1 MTNWFTT
8 PPKPAA
14 LLRWFFIFI
23 FFVGYSANFHLLKAQ
38 TINKQIIVDQFG
50 WRVNSKKIAVFS
62 DPITGQNGSVSYTPG
77 TQFQVRRTA
86 DNSVVFT
93 GNVVVWNGGSTHGD
107 SGDKIWH
114 GDFSA
119 LTTPGTYYI
128 VDPTKNVRS
137 YDFDIKDEVYSPVL
151 KTSVKTFYY
160 QRSGTAISAT
170 HGGNWNHPV
179 AHGQDAT
186 ALLYT
191 ASAQTGTARNV
202 TGGWY
207 DAGDYNKYIPFLAG
221 TLWDLLVAYELRP
234 AAFPDNTSIP
244 ESGNG
249 IPDVLDELKWE
260 LDWMLKMQ
268 QSNGGVNNRV
278 AVTSYENGTDNP
290 ATDTQPRYYT
300 NVTTWATA
308 TFAALTAHAARTY
321 QTVNPGYATTLR
333 TASEKAWTFLEAN
346 ASMSPAS
353 GTDGAALAAADAGSN
368 ANADRRLR
376 IYAAAEL
383 FRTTGTA
390 KYKTYFESNYKN
402 VSATSENGF
411 HPFSSGNL
419 DASLCWD
426 LNRAYFVYCQT
437 PNATATIVAELKTRF
452 LNLMD
457 SIIEPYH
464 NSKNDPYLGFMW
476 SGHYSWGSNQQKMK
490 WAQLAI
496 LSAELGVNSA
506 KTALYKE
513 IAEEYLHYMHG
524 RNPLS
529 WVYLSNMGVKGANL
543 GAENSV
549 MEIYHSWYRDGSAK
563 YDGANSQFG
572 PAPGF
577 VAGGANQ
584 YYSGTATPPKGEP
597 PMKAYRDWNTVWPDA
612 SWEVTEPAIYYQAAY
627 TFVVAYFSGNGGTTP
642 PPAVTASSNSPVCAG
657 QTLNLLASNG
667 GTGATYSWR
676 GPNSFTSTLQNP
688 TIANVST
695 TATGSYT
702 LTVTPAGGTSQ
713 TATASVTVN
722 ATPTAVAG
730 SNSPVLAGQTLSLR
744 ATNAGTGAT
753 YSWRGP
759 TNFTANTQNPSIAN
773 VTTAATGS
781 YTLTV
786 GLNACTKT
794 AVTSVTVT
802 GSAVTTYLIYED
814 ALNSNWADWS
824 WSTTRN
830 FGNTAPVQSGTKSL
844 SVKYDAGWA
853 GLYLH
858 ANTPVSLAG
867 LTHLKFWVHGGTN
880 TGQQIRI
887 ILNGGGP
894 YSTVTPTTNQWQQV
908 TIPLSTFNSPT
919 SLSDIYF
926 QEATGSARPLCY
938 LDKIY
943 LTSSATAREGVF
955 VENGMESD
963 VLLFPNPIET
973 SKPEVTLRFVGFGMN
988 EAVQTKLSD
997 QQGRSLQE
1005 QVFQLNGNEKRL
1017 LLPKLPT
1024 GSYFLQ
1030 VKGEHQQ
1037 FVRKIL
1043 VK

>member
-1 MTNWFTT
+1 MKNRFTRLANS
-8 PPKPAA
+8 AA
-14 LLRWFFIFI
+14 TFYRFFCCCFIF
-23 FFVGYSANFHLLKAQ
+23 SLLYLSLPVKAQ
-38 TINKQIIVDQFG
+38 TLSKQIIVDQFG
-50 WRVNSKKIAVFS
+50 WRANAKKIIVFS
-62 DPITGQNGSVSYTPG
+62 DPINGQNGSIGYTPG
-77 TQFQVRRTA
+77 TQFQVRKKS

-93 GNVVVWNGGSTHGD
+93 GNVVGWNNGNTHGD

-114 GDFSA
+114 GDFSG

-128 VDPTKNVRS
+128 VDPTRNVKS
-137 YDFDIKDEVYSPVL
+137 YDFEIKNDIYAPVL
-151 KTSVKTFYY
+151 KTSVKTFFY

-170 HGGNWNHPV
+170 HGGNWNHPM
-179 AHGQDAT
+179 AHGQDT
-186 ALLYT
+186 NALLYT
-191 ASAQTGTARNV
+191 TSAQTGTARNV

-207 DAGDYNKYIPFLAG
+207 DAGDYNKYIPFLSG

-234 AAFPDNTSIP
+234 AVFTDNTAIP

-321 QTVNPGYATTLR
+321 QTANPAYATTLR
-333 TASEKAWTFLEAN
+333 TASEKAWMYLEAN

-353 GTDGAALAAADAGSN
+353 GTDGAALAAADAGAN
-368 ANADRRLR
+368 TNADKRLR
-376 IYAAAEL
+376 VYAAAEL
-383 FRTTGTA
+383 WRTTGTA

-402 VSATSENGF
+402 INATSENGF
-411 HPFSSGNL
+411 HPFSNGNL
-419 DASLCWD
+419 DASLCLD

-437 PNATATIVAELKTRF
+437 PNATSSIVTELKSRF
-452 LNLMD
+452 QNAMD
-457 SIIEPYH
+457 WNIESNYV
-464 NSKNDPYLGFMW
+464 SKNDPYLGFMW
-476 SGHYSWGSNQQKMK
+476 SGHYTWGSNQLKMK
-490 WAQLAI
+490 WAQIAI
-496 LSAELGVNSA
+496 LSAELGINPA

-524 RNPLS
+524 RNPLA
-529 WVYLSNMGVKGANL
+529 WLYLSNMGTKGANL
-543 GAENSV
+543 GGDNSV

-563 YDGANSQFG
+563 YDGAGSQFG

-627 TFVVAYFSGNGGTTP
+627 TFVVAYFSENGGTTP
-642 PPAVTASSNSPVCAG
+642 PTVAASSNSPVCAG
-657 QTLNLLASNG
+657 QTLNLLASNI

-676 GPNSFTSTLQNP
+676 GPNGFTSTQQNP
-688 TIANVST
+688 TIPNANT

-702 LTVTPAGGTSQ
+702 LTATPSGGTSQ
-713 TATASVTVN
+713 TATTSVTVN
-722 ATPTAVAG
+722 AIPTAVAA
-730 SNSPVLAGQTLSLR
+730 SNSPVAAGQTLNLS

-753 YSWRGP
+753 YNWRGP
-759 TNFTANTQNPSIAN
+759 NNFTANTQNPSIVN

-781 YTLTV
+781 YSLTV
-786 GLNACTKT
+786 GLNSCTKT
-794 AVTSVTVT
+794 ATTSVTVT
-802 GSAVTTYLIYED
+802 GSSAITYLIYED

-830 FGNTAPVQSGTKSL
+830 FSNTTPVQSGTKSL

-858 ANTPVSLAG
+858 ANSPVSLSG
-867 LTHLKFWVHGGTN
+867 LTHLKFWIHGGTN

-894 YSTVTPTTNQWQQV
+894 YYTVTTTANQWKQI

-919 SLSDIYF
+919 SVSDIYF
-926 QEATGSARPLCY
+926 QEATGSARPVCY
-938 LDKIY
+938 VDKIY
-943 LTSSATAREGVF
+943 LASSASAREGIVI
-955 VENGMESD
+955 ENGEKTD
-963 VLLFPNPIET
+963 VLVFPNPVT
-973 SKPEVTLRFVGFGMN
+973 TQSDVTLRFLGFGAH
-988 EAVQTKLSD
+988 ETVQTTLTD
-997 QQGRSLQE
+997 VQGRLIQE
-1005 QVFQLNGNEKRL
+1005 QAFQLNGNEKRF
-1017 LLPKLPT
+1017 LLPKLSSGPYFIQIT
-1024 GSYFLQ
+1024 G
-1030 VKGEHQQ
+1030 ENRQ
-1037 FVRKIL
+1037 FVKKLL

>member
-1 MTNWFTT
+1 MVHRFTSL
-8 PPKPAA
+8 KKSA
-14 LLRWFFIFI
+14 LELRWL
-23 FFVGYSANFHLLKAQ
+23 FVTTFVLCFLVNSSLVKAQ

-50 WRVNSKKIAVFS
+50 WRANSKKIIIFS

-77 TQFQVRRTA
+77 TQFQVRKKS

-107 SGDKIWH
+107 SGDKVWH
-114 GDFSA
+114 GDFSG
-119 LTTPGTYYI
+119 LTTPGTYYV

-137 YDFDIKDEVYSPVL
+137 YDFDIKNEVYSPVL

-160 QRSGTAISAT
+160 QRSGTAIPAT
-170 HGGNWNHPV
+170 YGGNWNHPA
-179 AHGQDAT
+179 AHGQDAN

-191 ASAQTGTARNV
+191 TSAQTGTARNV

-207 DAGDYNKYIPFLAG
+207 DAGDYNKYIPFLGG
-221 TLWDLLVAYELRP
+221 TVWDLLVAYELRP
-234 AAFPDNTSIP
+234 TAFPDNTAIP

-268 QSNGGVNNRV
+268 QNNGGVNNRV
-278 AVTSYENGTDNP
+278 AVTSYENGADNP
-290 ATDTQPRYYT
+290 ATDTQARYYT
-300 NVTTWATA
+300 NVTTWATG

-321 QTVNPGYATTLR
+321 QAVNPAYAATLR
-333 TASEKAWTFLEAN
+333 TASEKAWTYLESN

-353 GTDGAALAAADAGSN
+353 GTDGAAMAAADAGAN
-368 ANADRRLR
+368 ANADKRLR
-376 IYAAAEL
+376 VYAAAEL

-390 KYKTYFESNYKN
+390 KYKTYFEGNYKN
-402 VSATSENGF
+402 INATSENGF
-411 HPFSSGNL
+411 HPFSNGNL

-437 PNATATIVAELKTRF
+437 PNANSTIVAELKTRF
-452 LNLMD
+452 LNAMD
-457 SIIEPYH
+457 WNIEPAH
-464 NSKNDPYLGFMW
+464 NGKTDPYLGFMW
-476 SGHYSWGSNQQKMK
+476 SGHYTWGSNQLKMK

-513 IAEEYLHYMHG
+513 IAEEYLHYIHG

-529 WVYLSNMGVKGANL
+529 WVYLSNMGTKGANL
-543 GAENSV
+543 GAGNSV
-549 MEIYHSWYRDGSAK
+549 MEIYHSWYRDGSTK

-584 YYSGTATPPKGEP
+584 YYSGTATPPKSEP

-627 TFVVAYFSGNGGTTP
+627 TFVVAYFSENASTTP
-642 PPAVTASSNSPVCAG
+642 IITASSNSPVCAG
-657 QTLNLLASNG
+657 QPLNLLASNG
-667 GTGATYSWR
+667 GTGASYSWR
-676 GPNSFTSTLQNP
+676 GPNSFTSTQQNP
-688 TIANVST
+688 TIANATT

-702 LTVTPAGGTSQ
+702 LTVTRAGSASQ
-713 TATASVTVN
+713 TAITSVTVN
-722 ATPTAVAG
+722 AIPTAVAA
-730 SNSPVLAGQTLSLR
+730 SNSPLVAGQTLNLT

-753 YSWRGP
+753 YTWRGHN
-759 TNFTANTQNPSIAN
+759 NFTANTQNPAIAN

-781 YTLTV
+781 YSLTV
-786 GLNACTKT
+786 GLNSCTKIAT
-794 AVTSVTVT
+794 TSVTVT
-802 GSAVTTYLIYED
+802 GSIATTYLIYED
-814 ALNSNWADWS
+814 VLNGNWADWS

-830 FGNTAPVQSGTKSL
+830 FSNTTPVQSGTKSL

-858 ANTPVSLAG
+858 ANTPVSLTG
-867 LTHLKFWVHGGTN
+867 LTHLKFWIHGGTN

-894 YSTVTPTTNQWQQV
+894 YYTATPTANQWKLV
-908 TIPLSTFNSPT
+908 TIPLSTFNNPT

-926 QEATGSARPLCY
+926 QEATGSARPACY

-943 LTSSATAREGVF
+943 LANSANAREGIA
-955 VENGMESD
+955 VENLVQPD
-963 VLLFPNPIET
+963 VLVFPNPVDPG
-973 SKPEVTLRFVGFGMN
+973 KPEVTLRFAGFGIH
-988 EAVQTKLSD
+988 ETVQTTLND
-997 QQGRSLQE
+997 VQGRSVQE
-1005 QVFQLNGNEKRL
+1005 QTFQLNGVEKRL
-1017 LLPKLPT
+1017 SLPKLPT
-1024 GSYFLQ
+1024 GSYFIQ
-1030 VKGEHQQ
+1030 ITGDEKR
-1037 FVRKIL
+1037 FVRKLL